1 VTGRSTAT
9 RAIVCG
15 LLGALLLE
23 ALPLRARADDGYR
36 QLELEVERRRS
47 GLLFVRFDADARRD
61 MLVGTDS
68 EIRVHLQKPDGTYA
82 APLVLDLGKDLGGGM
97 FDTADF
103 DGDKREELYVLHAT
117 GVDCFAF
124 DPATQKIVR
133 GKPLLEGQRG
143 LPYLHLASEDFLRD
157 LDGDGDDDFAFPL
170 EGRVHIYTQEK
181 GAFVKRGQAEVDRT
195 QVRTSAGERDL
206 GSRLQT
212 RIEVPRFETEPLI
225 DPEGQVEVRLGS
237 GVLRSGDSA
246 ALLAGDFTLR
256 KKTDPLAT
264 FRAKRGIKP
273 GVDGGFQSILQDLDD
288 DGINDYTI
296 VFQNRIW
303 VYKGTR
309 EGFDFDRSPD
319 QLLKVA
325 AADRLAVVLLPLN
338 ADARPDLILFKYE
351 VPSVARLAAALA
363 IGLRTEIEIL
373 GYYNDG
379 KPVFSRKPD
388 ERSTFVVRV
397 PPILRL
403 IGEIEEIGLEF
414 QEILRPMQSVASG
427 DFDGDGRD
435 DVLRVSAG
443 NLEIYLTTEG
453 EPPIDLGAARSRE
466 LLRAYGGHELVR
478 KALFDRERRDIT
490 LESSMSLLREV
501 IDGLQTAIVANRAP
515 SLKLPIA
522 AATGKRVDQILSED
536 LNGDGRGDIVV
547 FLDPPPREE
556 RADPEAPI
564 ETQSLRIWLS
574 EPGVDT
580 KLRSA
585 ASEKAAQPGGSR

>member
-1 VTGRSTAT
+1 MA
-9 RAIVCG
+9 AA
-15 LLGALLLE
+15 LLAGAL
-23 ALPLRARADDGYR
+23 PARADNGYR
-36 QLELEVERRRS
+36 ELELEVERRRS
-47 GLLFVRFDADARRD
+47 GLLFVRFDGDERRD
-61 MLVGTDS
+61 LLIGSDS
-68 EIRVHLQKPDGTYA
+68 EIRVQLQKPDGSYDK
-82 APLVLDLGKDLGGGM
+82 PLVLDLGKELGGGM
-97 FDTADF
+97 FDTADL
-103 DGDKREELYVLHAT
+103 DGDGREELYVLHSG
-117 GVDCFAF
+117 GVDGFAF
-124 DPATQKIVR
+124 DAATKKIVR

-143 LPYLHLASEDFLRD
+143 LPFLHLASEDFLRD
-157 LDGDGDDDFAFPL
+157 LDGDGDLDFAFPL
-170 EGRVHIYTQEK
+170 EGRVHVYVQEK
-181 GAFVKRGQAEVDRT
+181 GAFVKRGQVEMERAEVR
-195 QVRTSAGERDL
+195 VSAGQRDL
-206 GSRLQT
+206 GSRVQT
-212 RIEVPRFETEPLI
+212 RIEVPRFETSQVV

-246 ALLAGDFTLR
+246 ALLAGDFTL
-256 KKTDPLAT
+256 KKKADPLAA

-273 GVDGGFQSILQDLDD
+273 ADGEGFQSILQDLDD

-309 EGFDFDRSPD
+309 EGFDFDRAPD

-338 ADARPDLILFKYE
+338 DDARPDLILFKYE

-403 IGEIEEIGLEF
+403 IGEIEEIGLQF
-414 QEILRPMQSVASG
+414 QDILRPMQSVASG
-427 DFDGDGRD
+427 DFDGDGRA
-435 DVLRVSAG
+435 DVLRAASG
-443 NLEIYLTTEG
+443 HLEIYLTTEG

-478 KALFDRERRDIT
+478 RALFDRERRDIT

-501 IDGLQTAIVANRAP
+501 VDGLQSAIVADRAP
-515 SLKLPIA
+515 ALKLPINS
-522 AATGKRVDQILSED
+522 TTSKRVDQILADD

-547 FLDPPPREE
+547 FLDPPPREQ
-556 RADPEAPI
+556 RADPEAAI
-564 ETQSLRIWLS
+564 EKQTLRLWLS

-585 ASEKAAQPGGSR
+585 ATTPGGSR